1 MKFVDARAGG
11 THRAFATTVSQLT
24 ISDFS
29 GETFKSF
36 EVL

>member
-1 MKFVDARAGG
+1 M
-11 THRAFATTVSQLT
+11 TYSSFATTVPQIK

-29 GETFKSF
+29 GETFKDF